1 MGIIIKNVH
10 VFDGRKDCG
19 VKDIAFENGIIV
31 ENAKENFIV
40 IDGTG
45 KTLLPGL
52 FDCHVH
58 VYEHLEFLKKASSY
72 GITTLCEMGNRSV
85 DITNLNKSHTE
96 LANVL
101 SSYGIATAPTSV
113 VYNRM
118 NYSKSIIV
126 HDEEEGRTYV
136 RKMVE
141 IGADYIKIILEEPE
155 VIFPLAIGKAIIDE
169 AHKYNKKVIAHAPS
183 IESFKKGAEI
193 GLDILTH
200 MPMNIEIPDNIVKEV
215 VKKKITLIPTIL
227 IMDRIAENIHK
238 INPNAPVS
246 KEMAVKNLTKFVKA
260 GVKILAGTD
269 ANELDPYPPA
279 SATYGITLLE
289 ELENQRDSGMDN
301 ISNLISATSG
311 PADYFQQN
319 DKGVIEAGR
328 RADLLMV
335 KGNPLVNLKDIYNTE
350 MVWLGG
356 KALEKIDIK

>member
-1 MGIIIKNVH
+1 MGTVIKNVH

-19 VKDIAFENGIIV
+19 IKDIAFENGIIV
-31 ENAKENFIV
+31 ENAKEDFTV

-72 GITTLCEMGNRSV
+72 GVTTLCEMGNRSV

-101 SSYGIATAPTSV
+101 SSYGIAAAPTSII
-113 VYNRM
+113 YDRM
-118 NYSKSIIV
+118 NYSKSIVV
-126 HDEEEGRTYV
+126 HNEEEGGNYV

-155 VIFPLAIGKAIIDE
+155 VTFPVEIGKAIIDE
-169 AHKYNKKVIAHAPS
+169 AHKYNKKVIAHAAS
-183 IESFKKGAEI
+183 VESFRKGAEI
-193 GLDILTH
+193 GVDILTH
-200 MPMNIEIPDNIVKEV
+200 MPMNTEIPDDIVEEI

-227 IMDRIAENIHK
+227 IMDRIAENVHK
-238 INPNAPVS
+238 INPNVPVS
-246 KEMAVKNLTKFVKA
+246 KEMAIKNLKKFVKA
-260 GVKILAGTD
+260 GIKILAGTD

-289 ELENQRDSGMDN
+289 ELENQKDAGMDN

-311 PADYFQQN
+311 PADYFEQN
-319 DKGVIEAGR
+319 NKGVIEVGR

-350 MVWLGG
+350 MVWLKG
-356 KALEKIDIK
+356 KALEEINIK